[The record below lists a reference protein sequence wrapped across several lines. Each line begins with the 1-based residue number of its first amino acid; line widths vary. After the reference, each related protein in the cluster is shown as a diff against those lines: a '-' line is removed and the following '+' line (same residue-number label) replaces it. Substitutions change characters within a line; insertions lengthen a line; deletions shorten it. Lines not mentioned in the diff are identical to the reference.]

1 MKKRIWINSPVVLAL
16 LVIVALMAVQ
26 NYIFSGRQQYAV
38 LIIQLICVILA
49 SVAVILSERLFYRYI
64 RGAVTS
70 AQKSLLSSQR
80 DALDRYPFPVALAG
94 EHNDL
99 VWCNRRFVGTMGA
112 AETFLG
118 ENIAEYLS
126 GHTVPEI
133 PEDGLDV
140 EIANKQ
146 YTVFCSPVAEGD
158 ARQTLLYFIENTYY
172 KVTAA
177 EYKKTRPVA
186 ALAVFDN
193 MDELAKIAKPGE
205 LSQLSVDVE
214 MKIENW
220 VSQVGGF
227 VSRVGSGR
235 YLIIWEAQ
243 HLEHAIERKFDLLDE
258 VRAIH
263 LPSKNNVTLS
273 IGVGSEGATLR
284 ECYDMASQAL
294 DMALGRGGDQTVV
307 KTGTEYQFFGG
318 VSKGMEK
325 RSKVRARVVA
335 NALSTLFEG
344 AGNIFVMGHR
354 NSDLDCI
361 GAAVGVA
368 FIARTRFHKE
378 VRIVVDRTSTVATP
392 LLKAFDDADRS
403 DLFISPKQALGMLG
417 EQSVLVVVDTH
428 SRDFLESR
436 ELYDACRQIA
446 VIDHHRKM
454 VNYIDNAVI
463 FYHEPFASS
472 ASEMVTELV
481 DYLVPSRMDQLEADS
496 LLSGIMLD
504 TKNFV
509 LKTGVRTFEAAALL
523 RKNGADPV
531 EAKRLFANSFES
543 YKKKYEFISSAQVY
557 NGMAIAVGTEKGQ
570 DLRVVAA
577 QAADELLNIQGV
589 DASFVLFPFGNGVNI
604 SARSLGRINVQL
616 IMEKVGGG
624 GHLTMAG
631 AQLEGNSPSE
641 ARTRLVSAIDAFLEE
656 RGIEP
661 PKELQIQAQS
671 SSI

>member
-1 MKKRIWINSPVVLAL
+1 M
-16 LVIVALMAVQ
+16 
-26 NYIFSGRQQYAV
+26 
-38 LIIQLICVILA
+38 
-49 SVAVILSERLFYRYI
+49 
-64 RGAVTS
+64 
-70 AQKSLLSSQR
+70 
-80 DALDRYPFPVALAG
+80 
-94 EHNDL
+94 
-99 VWCNRRFVGTMGA
+99 
-112 AETFLG
+112 
-118 ENIAEYLS
+118 
-126 GHTVPEI
+126 
-133 PEDGLDV
+133 
-140 EIANKQ
+140 
-146 YTVFCSPVAEGD
+146 
-158 ARQTLLYFIENTYY
+158 
-172 KVTAA
+172 
-177 EYKKTRPVA
+177 
-186 ALAVFDN
+186 
-193 MDELAKIAKPGE
+193 
-205 LSQLSVDVE
+205 
-214 MKIENW
+214 
-220 VSQVGGF
+220 
-227 VSRVGSGR
+227 
-235 YLIIWEAQ
+235 
-243 HLEHAIERKFDLLDE
+243 
-258 VRAIH
+258 
-263 LPSKNNVTLS
+263 
-273 IGVGSEGATLR
+273 
-284 ECYDMASQAL
+284 
-294 DMALGRGGDQTVV
+294 
-307 KTGTEYQFFGG
+307 
-318 VSKGMEK
+318 
-325 RSKVRARVVA
+325 
-335 NALSTLFEG
+335 
-344 AGNIFVMGHR
+344 
-354 NSDLDCI
+354 
-361 GAAVGVA
+361 
-368 FIARTRFHKE
+368 
-378 VRIVVDRTSTVATP
+378 
-392 LLKAFDDADRS
+392 
-403 DLFISPKQALGMLG
+403 
-417 EQSVLVVVDTH
+417 
-428 SRDFLESR
+428 
-436 ELYDACRQIA
+436 
-446 VIDHHRKM
+446 IDHHRKM